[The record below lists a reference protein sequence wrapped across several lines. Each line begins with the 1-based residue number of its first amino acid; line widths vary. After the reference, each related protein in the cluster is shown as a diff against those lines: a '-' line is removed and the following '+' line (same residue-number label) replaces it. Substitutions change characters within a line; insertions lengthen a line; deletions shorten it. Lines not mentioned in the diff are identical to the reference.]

1 MFFKK
6 YENRDWRWR
15 LQTLAAGLSCHM
27 AASYARGVLVSKSP
41 TLPKGARDGFLPVNK
56 QKKENDF
63 LTLKKKL

>member
-1 MFFKK
+1 MQCFSKSTK
-6 YENRDWRWR
+6 IE
-15 LQTLAAGLSCHM
+15 TGGGGCSSCHM

-63 LTLKKKL
+63 LTLKKTLKH